1 MTRTLKERTF
11 AGTTNPEIQPW
22 ETEHR
27 KVARRAAAEGIV
39 LLKNEEHVLPLK
51 EGSAVAL
58 YGAGAGKT
66 IKGGTGSGDVNS
78 REVINIEQGLV
89 DAGFTITTNAW
100 LDAYA
105 KMLKTAKA
113 AHQAEINRL
122 ENELKGKLLEMR
134 G

>member
-51 EGSAVAL
+51 EGSAVCL

-66 IKGGTGSGDVNS
+66 LIKGSTGSGDVNE
-78 REVINIEQGLV
+78 REK
-89 DAGFTITTNAW
+89 GFY
-100 LDAYA
+100 L
-105 KMLKTAKA
+105 
-113 AHQAEINRL
+113 
-122 ENELKGKLLEMR
+122 
-134 G
+134 